1 MAKKRLFYKLLVAKA
16 VFSLIFTGIPQP
28 ANASVISSIEG
39 LFSSRAVQ
47 AAKKNQTNSQ
57 NMLILQSAQSPD
69 LSFARGGGD
78 ITVIGETALLPDSGP
93 LGTQADIPDSE
104 PFSGQISV
112 YVVREGDTLG
122 AIAKM
127 FDVSVNTII
136 WANDLRGS
144 TIAPGDKLIILPV
157 SGIQY
162 IIKKGDTVKSVAK
175 KYKADIGDILA
186 FNGLSDDTVLKVG
199 ETIVIPDGVMETPKQ
214 TKSPTRYASGPSY
227 DGYYMRPISYEEG
240 RRSQGIHGWN
250 GIDIGAAVGTPVVAA
265 ASGEVIIAR
274 GSGWNGGYGLYVVI
288 KHGNGTQTLYGH
300 MSNVSVVS
308 GMNVA
313 KGQVVGQV
321 GSTGRS
327 TGPHLH
333 FEVRGAK
340 NPF

>member
-1 MAKKRLFYKLLVAKA
+1 MAKKTLFYKLLVAKA
-16 VFSLIFTGIPQP
+16 VFSLLFTGIPQQ
-28 ANASVISSIEG
+28 ANASVLSSIEG

-47 AAKKNQTNSQ
+47 AAKKNQVNSQ
-57 NMLILQSAQSPD
+57 NMPILQSTRSPD

-93 LGTQADIPDSE
+93 LGTSADIPDSE

-112 YVVREGDTLG
+112 YIVRDGDTLG

-144 TIAPGDKLIILPV
+144 SIAPGDKLIILPV
-157 SGIQY
+157 SGIQHT
-162 IIKKGDTVKSVAK
+162 IKKGDTLASVAK

-186 FNGLSDDTVLKVG
+186 FNGLADDAVLVPG
-199 ETIVIPDGVMETPKQ
+199 EMIIIPDGEMEAPRRT
-214 TKSPTRYASGPSY
+214 TSPTRYASGPAY
-227 DGYYMRPISYEEG
+227 DGYYMRPISYQEG
-240 RRSQGIHGWN
+240 YRTQGIHGWN
-250 GIDIGAAVGTPVVAA
+250 GIDIGASLGTPVTAS

-274 GSGWNGGYGLYVVI
+274 GSGWNGGYGRYVVI

-300 MSNVSVVS
+300 LSNVSVIE
-308 GMNVA
+308 GMSVV
-313 KGQVVGQV
+313 KGQVIGQV
-321 GSTGRS
+321 GNTGRS